1 MVGLIL
7 LLLGIGI
14 VGTIGHYGSLGHSS
28 HLWAGITVVELV
40 FLSAWSGVQIPDR
53 TWARPLHW
61 GVNLMLGIA
70 LVWVSITG
78 WEVVQKYL

>member
-28 HLWAGITVVELV
+28 HLWAGITVVELA
-40 FLSAWSGVQIPDR
+40 FLSAWSGVQIPHQA
-53 TWARPLHW
+53 WARLVHW
-61 GVNLMLGIA
+61 AVNLILGIT